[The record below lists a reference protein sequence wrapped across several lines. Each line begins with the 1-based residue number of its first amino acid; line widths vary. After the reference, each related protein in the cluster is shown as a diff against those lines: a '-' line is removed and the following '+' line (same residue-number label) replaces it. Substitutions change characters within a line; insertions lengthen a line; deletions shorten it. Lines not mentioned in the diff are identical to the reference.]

1 MWFGIA
7 WRIKPRR
14 LFELVGITA
23 LFTYL
28 AGWVKGQKSV
38 EKGGK

>member
-14 LFELVGITA
+14 LLEVVGITV
-23 LFTYL
+23 LFTYI
-28 AGWVKGQKSV
+28 AGWVKDQKSA
-38 EKGGK
+38 EKEGK

>member
-7 WRIKPRR
+7 WRIRATP
-14 LFELVGITA
+14 LFEIVGIVG

-28 AGWVKGQKSV
+28 AGWVKGQKST
-38 EKGGK
+38 EKGE